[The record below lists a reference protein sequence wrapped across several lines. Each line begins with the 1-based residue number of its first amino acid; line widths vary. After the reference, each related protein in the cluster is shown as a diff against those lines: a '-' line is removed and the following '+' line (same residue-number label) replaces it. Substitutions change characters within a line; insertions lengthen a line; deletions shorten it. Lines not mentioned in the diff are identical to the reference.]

1 MKNAGR
7 ACFNVTCWRFES
19 FFVIMKD
26 MVYDKSCEEEG
37 IGLSN
42 EETKTEIRQEPNEA
56 ERQERIVKQVA
67 RELSLA
73 LKQIRTT
80 ISLLDE
86 GNTIPF
92 IARYRK
98 EMTGELDENQ
108 LREIE
113 DRVVYL
119 RNLEDRKVE
128 VIRIIDEQGKLTE
141 DLQTAITS
149 AVKLQEVEDL
159 YRPYRQKRKTRA
171 SVAKERGLE
180 PLSIWIWS
188 QPKQGDALKEAE
200 SYVNAEL
207 GVDSAEAAIQGA
219 LDILAE
225 NIADDAAI
233 RQWVRRYTLDHG
245 MLTSEAKDA
254 EQESVYEN
262 YYSYRELAKKMP
274 PHRILAINRGEREG
288 ILKVGLEVAP
298 DSIYNYVAGQVIK
311 GSSVVQDLL
320 RSVIED
326 AYKRLIAPSIEREV
340 RAEMTEK
347 GEQQAISI
355 FAGNLRSLLLQAPIK
370 GRRVLGVDPAYRTGC
385 KLAVVDDTGKLL
397 EVAVTYPTPPNNKK
411 REAAEKFK
419 QLIAQYGIELIVI
432 GNGTASRETEQFVAE
447 VIADIGDS
455 SLAYLIVNEAGA
467 SVYSASKLAQEEF
480 PDLDV
485 AERSAASIARRVQD
499 PLAELVKIEPKA
511 IGVGQYQ
518 HDVSQ
523 KHLDESLKDV
533 VESAVNHVGVD
544 VNTASSA
551 LLSYVAGINATIA
564 KNIVKYREENGK
576 FSSRRQLQKVPRLGA
591 KTYEQSVGFIRIP
604 GGENPLDRTP
614 IHPESYAV
622 VDRLLAELDISAH
635 DLGTKT
641 AMEALSVSNIDELAA
656 KLEVGVPTL
665 KDILDSLQRPGR
677 DPRDELPLP
686 VFRKDVLKIE
696 DLSPGMELQGTVRN
710 VIDFGAFVDI
720 GIKSDGLVHIS
731 QLRSGFVKHPMDVV
745 SVGDNVTVWVLNVDL
760 KKGRVGLTMKPPA
773 EAQSQA

>member
-1 MKNAGR
+1 M
-7 ACFNVTCWRFES
+7 
-19 FFVIMKD
+19 
-26 MVYDKSCEEEG
+26 
-37 IGLSN
+37 SN

-141 DLQTAITS
+141 DLQAAITS

-288 ILKVGLEVAP
+288 ILKVGLEVVP

-311 GSSVVQDLL
+311 GSSFVEELL

-576 FSSRRQLQKVPRLGA
+576 FSNRRQLQKVPRLGA

-622 VDRLLAELDISAH
+622 VDRLLAELNISAH

-696 DLSPGMELQGTVRN
+696 DLAPGMELQGTVRN

>member
-1 MKNAGR
+1 M
-7 ACFNVTCWRFES
+7 
-19 FFVIMKD
+19 
-26 MVYDKSCEEEG
+26 
-37 IGLSN
+37 SN

-171 SVAKERGLE
+171 SVAKERELE

-225 NIADDAAI
+225 NIADDASI

-576 FSSRRQLQKVPRLGA
+576 FSNRRQLQKVPRLGA

-622 VDRLLAELDISAH
+622 VDRLLAELNISAH

>member
-1 MKNAGR
+1 M
-7 ACFNVTCWRFES
+7 
-19 FFVIMKD
+19 
-26 MVYDKSCEEEG
+26 
-37 IGLSN
+37 SN

-207 GVDSAEAAIQGA
+207 GVDSAEAAIQGG

>member
-1 MKNAGR
+1 M
-7 ACFNVTCWRFES
+7 
-19 FFVIMKD
+19 
-26 MVYDKSCEEEG
+26 
-37 IGLSN
+37 SN

-56 ERQERIVKQVA
+56 DRQERIVKQVA

-113 DRVVYL
+113 DRVLYL

-141 DLQTAITS
+141 DLQAAITS

-225 NIADDAAI
+225 NIADDASI

-298 DSIYNYVAGQVIK
+298 DSIHNYVAGQVIK
-311 GSSVVQDLL
+311 GSSAVEELL
-320 RSVIED
+320 CNVIED

-370 GRRVLGVDPAYRTGC
+370 GRRVLGVDPAFRTGC

-419 QLIAQYGIELIVI
+419 QLIAQYSIELIVI

-576 FSSRRQLQKVPRLGA
+576 FNNRRQLQKVPRLGA
-591 KTYEQSVGFIRIP
+591 KTYEQSIGFIRIP

-622 VDRLLAELDISAH
+622 VDRLLAELGISAH
-635 DLGTKT
+635 DLGTKAAT
-641 AMEALSVSNIDELAA
+641 EALNVSNIDELAA
-656 KLEVGVPTL
+656 KLEVGVPTMR
-665 KDILDSLQRPGR
+665 DILDSLQRPGR

-696 DLSPGMELQGTVRN
+696 DLAPGMELQGTVRN

-760 KKGRVGLTMKPPA
+760 KKGRVGLTMKAPA

>member
-1 MKNAGR
+1 M
-7 ACFNVTCWRFES
+7 
-19 FFVIMKD
+19 
-26 MVYDKSCEEEG
+26 
-37 IGLSN
+37 SN

-523 KHLDESLKDV
+523 KYLDESLKDV

-622 VDRLLAELDISAH
+622 VDRLLAELNISAH

>member
-1 MKNAGR
+1 M
-7 ACFNVTCWRFES
+7 
-19 FFVIMKD
+19 
-26 MVYDKSCEEEG
+26 
-37 IGLSN
+37 SN

-141 DLQTAITS
+141 DLQAAITS

-370 GRRVLGVDPAYRTGC
+370 GRRVL
-385 KLAVVDDTGKLL
+385 
-397 EVAVTYPTPPNNKK
+397 
-411 REAAEKFK
+411 
-419 QLIAQYGIELIVI
+419 
-432 GNGTASRETEQFVAE
+432 
-447 VIADIGDS
+447 
-455 SLAYLIVNEAGA
+455 
-467 SVYSASKLAQEEF
+467 
-480 PDLDV
+480 
-485 AERSAASIARRVQD
+485 
-499 PLAELVKIEPKA
+499 
-511 IGVGQYQ
+511 
-518 HDVSQ
+518 
-523 KHLDESLKDV
+523 
-533 VESAVNHVGVD
+533 
-544 VNTASSA
+544 
-551 LLSYVAGINATIA
+551 
-564 KNIVKYREENGK
+564 
-576 FSSRRQLQKVPRLGA
+576 
-591 KTYEQSVGFIRIP
+591 
-604 GGENPLDRTP
+604 
-614 IHPESYAV
+614 
-622 VDRLLAELDISAH
+622 
-635 DLGTKT
+635 
-641 AMEALSVSNIDELAA
+641 
-656 KLEVGVPTL
+656 
-665 KDILDSLQRPGR
+665 
-677 DPRDELPLP
+677 
-686 VFRKDVLKIE
+686 
-696 DLSPGMELQGTVRN
+696 
-710 VIDFGAFVDI
+710 
-720 GIKSDGLVHIS
+720 
-731 QLRSGFVKHPMDVV
+731 
-745 SVGDNVTVWVLNVDL
+745 
-760 KKGRVGLTMKPPA
+760 
-773 EAQSQA
+773 

>member
-1 MKNAGR
+1 
-7 ACFNVTCWRFES
+7 
-19 FFVIMKD
+19 

-576 FSSRRQLQKVPRLGA
+576 FSNRRQLQKVPRLGA

-622 VDRLLAELDISAH
+622 VDRLLAELNISAH

>member
-1 MKNAGR
+1 
-7 ACFNVTCWRFES
+7 
-19 FFVIMKD
+19 MKD
-26 MVYDKSCEEEG
+26 MMKDKSCKEEG
-37 IGLSN
+37 IALSN

-113 DRVVYL
+113 DRVLYL

-128 VIRIIDEQGKLTE
+128 VIRIIDEQGKLTD
-141 DLQTAITS
+141 DLQAAITA

-188 QPKQGDALKEAE
+188 QSTQGDALKEAE
-200 SYVNAEL
+200 SYVNVEL

-245 MLTSEAKDA
+245 MLTSEAKDV

-288 ILKVGLEVAP
+288 ILKVGLEVAS
-298 DSIYNYVAGQVIK
+298 DSIHNYVAGQVIK
-311 GSSVVQDLL
+311 GSSVVEELL
-320 RSVIED
+320 RNVIED

-370 GRRVLGVDPAYRTGC
+370 GRRVLGVDPAFRTGC

-419 QLIAQYGIELIVI
+419 QLIAQYSIELIVI

-576 FSSRRQLQKVPRLGA
+576 FNNRRQLQKVPRLGA

-614 IHPESYAV
+614 IHPESYVV
-622 VDRLLAELDISAH
+622 VDRLLAELGISAH
-635 DLGTKT
+635 DLGTKAAT
-641 AMEALSVSNIDELAA
+641 EALNVSNIDELAA

-696 DLSPGMELQGTVRN
+696 DLAPGMELQGTVRN

-760 KKGRVGLTMKPPA
+760 KKGRVGLTMKAPA

>member
-1 MKNAGR
+1 M
-7 ACFNVTCWRFES
+7 
-19 FFVIMKD
+19 
-26 MVYDKSCEEEG
+26 
-37 IGLSN
+37 SN
-42 EETKTEIRQEPNEA
+42 EEAKTEIGQEPNEA

-113 DRVVYL
+113 DRVLYL

-128 VIRIIDEQGKLTE
+128 VIRIIEEQGKLTE

-207 GVDSAEAAIQGA
+207 GVESAEAAIQGA

-225 NIADDAAI
+225 NIADDATI

-311 GSSVVQDLL
+311 GSSVVEELL

-385 KLAVVDDTGKLL
+385 KLAAVDDTGKLL

-447 VIADIGDS
+447 VIAEIGDS
-455 SLAYLIVNEAGA
+455 NLAYLIVNEAGA

-576 FSSRRQLQKVPRLGA
+576 FSNRRQLQKVPRLGA
-591 KTYEQSVGFIRIP
+591 KTYEQSIGFIRIP

-622 VDRLLAELDISAH
+622 VDRLLAELGISAH
-635 DLGTKT
+635 DLGTK
-641 AMEALSVSNIDELAA
+641 AAAQALNVSSTEQLAA

-665 KDILDSLQRPGR
+665 RDILESLQRPGR

-696 DLSPGMELQGTVRN
+696 DLAPGMELQGTVRN

-773 EAQSQA
+773 

>member
-1 MKNAGR
+1 
-7 ACFNVTCWRFES
+7 
-19 FFVIMKD
+19 MKD

-119 RNLEDRKVE
+119 RNLEERKVE

-576 FSSRRQLQKVPRLGA
+576 FSNRRQLQKVPRLGA

-622 VDRLLAELDISAH
+622 VDRLLAELNISAH

>member
-1 MKNAGR
+1 M
-7 ACFNVTCWRFES
+7 
-19 FFVIMKD
+19 
-26 MVYDKSCEEEG
+26 
-37 IGLSN
+37 SN

-141 DLQTAITS
+141 DLQAAITS
-149 AVKLQEVEDL
+149 AIKLQEVEDL

-207 GVDSAEAAIQGA
+207 GVENPEAAIQGA

-288 ILKVGLEVAP
+288 ILKVGLEVVP

-311 GSSVVQDLL
+311 GSSVVEELL

-576 FSSRRQLQKVPRLGA
+576 FSNRRQLQKVPRLGA

-622 VDRLLAELDISAH
+622 VDRLLAELNISAH

-641 AMEALSVSNIDELAA
+641 AMEALRVSNIDELAA

-696 DLSPGMELQGTVRN
+696 DLAPGMELQGTVRN

-745 SVGDNVTVWVLNVDL
+745 SVGDNVTVWVLNIDL

>member
-1 MKNAGR
+1 M
-7 ACFNVTCWRFES
+7 
-19 FFVIMKD
+19 
-26 MVYDKSCEEEG
+26 
-37 IGLSN
+37 SN
-42 EETKTEIRQEPNEA
+42 EETKTEIGQGPNEA

-113 DRVVYL
+113 DRVLYL

-128 VIRIIDEQGKLTE
+128 VIRIIEEQGKLTE
-141 DLQTAITS
+141 ELQAAITS

-207 GVDSAEAAIQGA
+207 GVESAEAAIQGA

-225 NIADDAAI
+225 NMADDATI

-274 PHRILAINRGEREG
+274 PHRILAINRGEREA
-288 ILKVGLEVAP
+288 ILKVGLEVVP

-311 GSSVVQDLL
+311 GSSVVEELL
-320 RSVIED
+320 RGVIED

-419 QLIAQYGIELIVI
+419 QLIAQYAIELIVI

-447 VIADIGDS
+447 VIAEIGDS
-455 SLAYLIVNEAGA
+455 NLAYLIVNEAGA

-544 VNTASSA
+544 VNTASPA

-576 FSSRRQLQKVPRLGA
+576 FSNRRQLQKVPRLGA
-591 KTYEQSVGFIRIP
+591 KTYEQSIGFIRIP

-622 VDRLLAELDISAH
+622 VDRLLAELGISAH
-635 DLGTKT
+635 DLGTK
-641 AMEALSVSNIDELAA
+641 AAGQALNISSIEQLAA

-665 KDILDSLQRPGR
+665 RDILESLQRPGR

-696 DLSPGMELQGTVRN
+696 DLAPGMELQGTVRN

>member
-1 MKNAGR
+1 M
-7 ACFNVTCWRFES
+7 
-19 FFVIMKD
+19 
-26 MVYDKSCEEEG
+26 
-37 IGLSN
+37 SN
-42 EETKTEIRQEPNEA
+42 EETKMEVRQEPNEA

-113 DRVVYL
+113 DRVLYL

-141 DLQTAITS
+141 DLQAAITA

-225 NIADDAAI
+225 NIADDAGI

-298 DSIYNYVAGQVIK
+298 DSIHNYVAGQVIK
-311 GSSVVQDLL
+311 GSSAVEELL
-320 RSVIED
+320 RNVIED

-370 GRRVLGVDPAYRTGC
+370 GRRVLGVDPAFRTGC

-419 QLIAQYGIELIVI
+419 QLIAQYSIELIVI

-551 LLSYVAGINATIA
+551 LLSYVAGINSTIA

-576 FSSRRQLQKVPRLGA
+576 FNNRRQLQKVPRLGA

-622 VDRLLAELDISAH
+622 VDRLLAELGISAH
-635 DLGTKT
+635 DLGTKA
-641 AMEALSVSNIDELAA
+641 AMEALNVSNIDELAA

-696 DLSPGMELQGTVRN
+696 DLAPGMELQGTVRN

-760 KKGRVGLTMKPPA
+760 KKGRVGLTMKAPA

>member
-1 MKNAGR
+1 
-7 ACFNVTCWRFES
+7 
-19 FFVIMKD
+19 MKD

-141 DLQTAITS
+141 DLQAAITS

-225 NIADDAAI
+225 NIADDASI

-385 KLAVVDDTGKLL
+385 KLAAVDDTGKLL

-576 FSSRRQLQKVPRLGA
+576 FSNRRQLQKVPRLGA

-622 VDRLLAELDISAH
+622 VDRLLAELNISAH

>member
-1 MKNAGR
+1 
-7 ACFNVTCWRFES
+7 
-19 FFVIMKD
+19 

-171 SVAKERGLE
+171 SVAKERELE

-225 NIADDAAI
+225 NIADDASI

-576 FSSRRQLQKVPRLGA
+576 FSNRRQLQKVPRLGA

-622 VDRLLAELDISAH
+622 VDRLLAELNISAH

>member
-1 MKNAGR
+1 
-7 ACFNVTCWRFES
+7 
-19 FFVIMKD
+19 

-656 KLEVGVPTL
+656 KLEVGEPTL

>member
-1 MKNAGR
+1 M
-7 ACFNVTCWRFES
+7 
-19 FFVIMKD
+19 
-26 MVYDKSCEEEG
+26 
-37 IGLSN
+37 SN

-455 SLAYLIVNEAGA
+455 SLA
-467 SVYSASKLAQEEF
+467 
-480 PDLDV
+480 
-485 AERSAASIARRVQD
+485 
-499 PLAELVKIEPKA
+499 
-511 IGVGQYQ
+511 
-518 HDVSQ
+518 
-523 KHLDESLKDV
+523 
-533 VESAVNHVGVD
+533 
-544 VNTASSA
+544 
-551 LLSYVAGINATIA
+551 
-564 KNIVKYREENGK
+564 
-576 FSSRRQLQKVPRLGA
+576 
-591 KTYEQSVGFIRIP
+591 
-604 GGENPLDRTP
+604 
-614 IHPESYAV
+614 
-622 VDRLLAELDISAH
+622 
-635 DLGTKT
+635 
-641 AMEALSVSNIDELAA
+641 
-656 KLEVGVPTL
+656 
-665 KDILDSLQRPGR
+665 
-677 DPRDELPLP
+677 
-686 VFRKDVLKIE
+686 
-696 DLSPGMELQGTVRN
+696 
-710 VIDFGAFVDI
+710 
-720 GIKSDGLVHIS
+720 
-731 QLRSGFVKHPMDVV
+731 
-745 SVGDNVTVWVLNVDL
+745 
-760 KKGRVGLTMKPPA
+760 
-773 EAQSQA
+773 